1 MALTK
6 ISENYVITNHSSSI
20 GEVTQG
26 STTLTAATL
35 VMTYVGAGADTRTIT
50 LIDSAGTSK
59 TYEFDN
65 DSSVTAGNILVDISD
80 NTSDITFTNLKNAIE
95 GASGH
100 NGTITGVIDT
110 TGGSGFSGILTLTQT
125 VKGQVGN
132 TSATFTGTGYI
143 KDDDPP
149 SAFSGGTGISES
161 LTPVGQ
167 FRLGLNNA
175 QTIRGQTTG
184 SYYTTFLGKPK
195 C

>member
-35 VMTYVGAGADTRTIT
+35 VMTYVGAGTDTRTIT